1 MQEYQFVRHLKDLG
15 KEDLSLAGGK
25 GANLGE
31 MIRAGLPVPEGFVVL
46 VEAYRKFVEEN
57 KLEKEIVN
65 LLSIAANGQSE
76 NLKDAAERV
85 KGMFAKGK
93 IPADILKEIDDLY
106 AGTGKPPVAVR
117 SSATAEDLPGAS
129 FAGQYSTFLNVKGKE
144 ELQEAI
150 KKCWASLW
158 NERALSYRAKQNIV
172 SKNLAH
178 GVVVQKLITSEKSG
192 ILFTANPVNGR
203 RDQLSLS
210 SSWGLGEAVVSGE
223 VDPDQWV
230 IDKKTG
236 DTVSEYIAEKKVMTV
251 RKAEGVELVSVEPL
265 KQEEVTLDEAERK
278 ELLDMTLKVEG
289 YFRSPQDLEWAYA
302 EGRLYLVQTRPITTL
317 YPMPKPEDPG
327 DQLRIY
333 MNLLMFRQGMSA
345 PITPMGIELFMH
357 MLKGMFLNSKGRRK
371 TAGWLKSAAGR
382 IFVDVTEILKF
393 KKVLDRMRSYD
404 IPALMDT
411 EPMTIK
417 ALVDVAD
424 RNITELQTH
433 KKSVISLLFGL
444 ITKMGFGMFKLN
456 FVAKPRTIYGTLFP
470 HKATA
475 KALEY
480 GNRQLAL
487 LQHKRSKLQSIDEK
501 LDFFAKE
508 ALTTGFTIGYGMTFY
523 LMPLFGYLD
532 RAGRIMIKYIDD
544 AAVPGKPGREVSHG
558 FATAVEIGL
567 GSSELEKVER
577 AVPGS
582 VTTEMGLAMLR
593 IAKKLDLS
601 GEEPTPDHPEIKDFL
616 EIYGHRSTEEID
628 IGVLSWKEEPTY
640 VVNLINSY
648 IDQKVYRVGLEKF
661 DTDRNQA
668 EQAIT
673 TIASE
678 IREKGASRDAVRVE
692 KLLRAHRK
700 YFGARELPKSVLVKG
715 IGILREVLL
724 EIGAELKTGGRLDHE
739 TDIFFVTSVD
749 IRSGA
754 KLQDKALRNR
764 EEYERELL
772 RTPVPRVMTSS
783 GETIYAVTEDHG
795 DDLLRGIPASPGV
808 YEGLVKILKRPEEG
822 NRLEKGDIL
831 VTASTNP
838 AWTPLFLKIGG
849 LIVETGTPMSH
860 GPVVAREYGIPAV
873 AGLRDATSRL
883 EDGQRVRING
893 ETGSVEIL
901 DSGAGALP
909 AGADIRR

>member
-1 MQEYQFVRHLKDLG
+1 MQKYQFVQHLKDLG
-15 KEDLSLAGGK
+15 KEDLPLAGGK

-31 MIRAGLPVPEGFVVL
+31 MIAAGLPVPEGFVVL
-46 VEAYRKFVEEN
+46 VEAYRKFVAEN
-57 KLEKEIVN
+57 KLEKEIVT

-76 NLKDAAERV
+76 NLKDAVERV
-85 KGMFAKGK
+85 KGMFVKGK

-106 AGTGKPPVAVR
+106 DGTGKPPVAVR

-144 ELQEAI
+144 ELHEAI

-158 NERALSYRAKQNIV
+158 NERAISYRAKQNIV
-172 SKNLAH
+172 SEDLGH
-178 GVVVQKLITSEKSG
+178 GVVVQKLIAAEKSG

-210 SSWGLGEAVVSGE
+210 SSWGLGEAIVSGE

-236 DTVSEYIAEKKVMTV
+236 ETVSAYIAEKKVMTV
-251 RKAEGVELVSVEPL
+251 REAGGTELVSVESR
-265 KQEEVTLDEAERK
+265 KQEEPTLDEAERK
-278 ELLDMTLKVEG
+278 ELLDMAMKVEE

-302 EGRLYLVQTRPITTL
+302 EGRFYLVQTRPITTL
-317 YPMPKPEDPG
+317 YPMPQPQDTG
-327 DQLRIY
+327 DELRIY

-345 PITPMGIELFMH
+345 PVTPIGVEFFKH
-357 MLKGMFLNSKGRRK
+357 MLKGMFLNSRERRK

-382 IFVDVTEILKF
+382 IFVDVTEVLKF
-393 KKVLDRMRSYD
+393 KKVLERMRSYD

-424 RNITELQTH
+424 RNITELKKH
-433 KKSVISLLFGL
+433 KKPVISLLFGM
-444 ITKMGFGMFKLN
+444 ISKMGFGMFRLN
-456 FVAKPRTIYGTLFP
+456 FVAKPRTIYGTLLP
-470 HKATA
+470 DKATA
-475 KALEY
+475 KALQY

-487 LQHKRSKLQSIDEK
+487 LREKRSKLKSIDEK

-508 ALTTGFTIGYGMTFY
+508 ALTTSFTIGYGMTFY

-532 RAGRIMIKYIDD
+532 RAGRIMIKYFGD
-544 AAVPGKPGREVSHG
+544 AAATGKPGREVSHG
-558 FATAVEIGL
+558 FATAAEIGL

-582 VTTEMGLAMLR
+582 VTTEMGLDMLF
-593 IAKKLDLS
+593 IAKKLDQS
-601 GEEPTPDHPEIKDFL
+601 GEEPHPDHPEIKRFL

-640 VVNLINSY
+640 VINLINSY
-648 IDQKVYRVGLEKF
+648 IDQKVYRIGLEKF
-661 DTDRNQA
+661 EKDRHQA

-673 TIASE
+673 TIAAK
-678 IREKGASRDAVRVE
+678 IREKGAGKDAAKVE

-700 YFGARELPKSVLVKG
+700 YFGARELPKSVLVRG
-715 IGILREVLL
+715 IGILRDVLL
-724 EIGAELKTGGRLDHE
+724 EIGAELQAGGRLDHE
-739 TDIFFVTSVD
+739 TDVFFVTSAD

-754 KLQDKALRNR
+754 KLQDTVRQNR

-783 GETIYAVTEDHG
+783 GETIYAVTEDQG

-808 YEGLVKILKRPEEG
+808 YEGLVRILKRPEED
-822 NRLEKGDIL
+822 NRLRQGDIL

-909 AGADIRR
+909 AGAVDRQ